1 MRVECGESVT
11 VYVVPIMLNHLHNF
25 FRRVRRLGAPC
36 KTSAHVQP
44 QGRTVF
50 AHKTGI
56 PNPVITII
64 YPHKR
69 KTKSSTYG
77 IAQMV
82 IGKLLSGGTL
92 HEFYLPQDMP
102 HVCAGC
108 YACMNGREDK
118 CGGHEYMQKL
128 IAAMDDSELIIFC
141 APTYV
146 YHIPGQVK
154 TLLDHFAYRW
164 LVHRPDLSLMRRQA
178 LIITTAAGGGMKSTV
193 RDLRDSMNYWGVG
206 RTHVITQAVWG
217 YDWSSM
223 PENFMRK
230 IEQKVEKTVSA
241 IQKNAGN
248 VTPCA
253 KVRSL
258 FYMYRLFHKKRKMNP
273 VDDEYWYQKGYVT
286 EKPWKRG
293 R

>member
-1 MRVECGESVT
+1 M
-11 VYVVPIMLNHLHNF
+11 N
-25 FRRVRRLGAPC
+25 
-36 KTSAHVQP
+36 
-44 QGRTVF
+44 
-50 AHKTGI
+50 
-56 PNPVITII
+56 ITIL

-82 IGKLLSGGTL
+82 LDRLLSGGTL

-128 IAAMDDSELIIFC
+128 IAAIDDSELIVFC

-164 LVHRPDLSLMRRQA
+164 LVHRPDLSLMCKQA

-193 RDLRDSMNYWGVG
+193 RDLRDSMNYWGIG

-223 PENFMRK
+223 PENFMHK

-241 IQKNAGN
+241 IRKKCRKCYAVREGQK
-248 VTPCA
+248 
-253 KVRSL
+253 
-258 FYMYRLFHKKRKMNP
+258 P
-273 VDDEYWYQKGYVT
+273 VLHV
-286 EKPWKRG
+286 PPVP
-293 R
+293 

>member
-1 MRVECGESVT
+1 M
-11 VYVVPIMLNHLHNF
+11 N
-25 FRRVRRLGAPC
+25 
-36 KTSAHVQP
+36 
-44 QGRTVF
+44 
-50 AHKTGI
+50 
-56 PNPVITII
+56 ITII

-82 IGKLLSGGTL
+82 LDRLLSGGTL

-128 IAAMDDSELIIFC
+128 IAAIDDSELIIFC

-164 LVHRPDLSLMRRQA
+164 LVHRPDLSLMCKQV

-206 RTHVITQAVWG
+206 RTLSRRLSGDTTGAACPRISCTKLSKRWRKRCLPFRK
-217 YDWSSM
+217 M
-223 PENFMRK
+223 PEMSRRARRSRDCFICTACSIK
-230 IEQKVEKTVSA
+230 SA
-241 IQKNAGN
+241 K
-248 VTPCA
+248 
-253 KVRSL
+253 
-258 FYMYRLFHKKRKMNP
+258 
-273 VDDEYWYQKGYVT
+273 
-286 EKPWKRG
+286 
-293 R
+293 